1 MLTNKWR
8 NVYAY
13 CNDYRKSSQKGT
25 SALLADE
32 FIRGAKEKGNS
43 VYRFDTAFECVHP
56 CIGCETCK
64 CGDNP
69 CVFQDAMME
78 LYSELKKS
86 DMVAVGRGSL
96 VDPFWAKKVLSNVE
110 PNYCRQC
117 KRCMWWIDGNLCPAR
132 KKEVI

>member
-96 VDPFWAKKVLSNVE
+96 KRFYLTWSQTTAGNVKDVCGGLME
-110 PNYCRQC
+110 TYALQE
-117 KRCMWWIDGNLCPAR
+117 KRR
-132 KKEVI
+132 

>member
-1 MLTNKWR
+1 MYMHIVMITGSPHK
-8 NVYAY
+8 
-13 CNDYRKSSQKGT
+13 KGT

-96 VDPFWAKKVLSNVE
+96 ADPFWSKKVLSNVE

-117 KRCMWWIDGNLCPAR
+117 KRCMWWIDGNLCPAI